1 MVRPD
6 SSCDHHPIL
15 ERHPRRLRS
24 YLPKRGI
31 VTAIEQQALRSVR
44 TNSYRGGGRCGILWD
59 RRAVL
64 AGALRTAVGPRMEHY
79 LKEWT
84 EELRDGTG
92 VVIRPIRP
100 DDGPGIEAFIG
111 SLSPQSKHLLFLG
124 GVARLPKA
132 ELERLCRADYAHDM
146 GYVAVPAGEANATP
160 VGLVR
165 YASTDPAAGAE
176 ISVA

>member
-1 MVRPD
+1 
-6 SSCDHHPIL
+6 
-15 ERHPRRLRS
+15 
-24 YLPKRGI
+24 
-31 VTAIEQQALRSVR
+31 
-44 TNSYRGGGRCGILWD
+44 
-59 RRAVL
+59 
-64 AGALRTAVGPRMEHY
+64 MEHD

-84 EELRDGTG
+84 EELRDGTR

-165 YASTDPAAGAE
+165 YALTDPAAGAE
-176 ISVA
+176 ISVAVADAWQGKGLGTRLLERLIAYAREHGVRRLYSMDTASNLRMRKLARLLGFTERPDPNDRSQVIYTLELAA